1 MARIVGGIGTSH
13 APSIAHA
20 FDKGLQKEPLW
31 APLFDGYVPAKQ
43 WLAAQKPDLLVILY
57 NDHMNRFFF
66 DAYPTF
72 ALGVGDRHEL
82 ADEGWGKRDFPV
94 LSGDSDFGWHLAQ
107 SLVADEFDPTI
118 CQEIAIDHGI
128 LSILPLLCDTPW
140 PTPVVP
146 LAVNVIQHPL
156 PTARR
161 LWKLGHA
168 LRRAVASYQEDL
180 RVVVIGTGG
189 LSHQLHG
196 ERFGFVNPEWD
207 NRFLDLLERE
217 PETLTQYTHRQYME
231 WGGAESVEMI
241 MWLGMRGALS
251 PDVRCV
257 HRNYYAPLITGYG
270 LVVYEDA
277 ESSP

>member
-20 FDKGLQKEPLW
+20 YDKGLRKEPLW
-31 APLFDGYVPAKQ
+31 APLFDGYGPAKA
-43 WLAAQKPDLLVILY
+43 WLEAQRPDLLVILY

-82 ADEGWGKRDFPV
+82 ADEGWGKRDFPP
-94 LSGDSDFGWHLAQ
+94 LAGDGDFAWHMAR

-128 LSILPLLCDTPW
+128 LSILPLLCEAPW
-140 PTPVVP
+140 PAPVLP

-161 LWKLGHA
+161 LWKLGAA
-168 LRRAVASYQEDL
+168 LARAAASYGKDL
-180 RVVVIGTGG
+180 RIVVIGTGG

-196 ERFGFVNPEWD
+196 ERFGFVNPGWD
-207 NRFLDLLERE
+207 NRFLDLLEHD
-217 PETLTQYTHRQYME
+217 PETLAGYSHHQYME

-241 MWLGMRGALS
+241 MWLGMSGALS
-251 PDVRCV
+251 RRVRRV

-270 LVVYEDA
+270 LVVLEN
-277 ESSP
+277 EQ

>member
-1 MARIVGGIGTSH
+1 MARIVGGIGASH

-20 FDKGLQKEPLW
+20 YDKGLQREALW
-31 APLFDGYVPAKQ
+31 APLFAGYVPAKA
-43 WLAAQKPDLLVILY
+43 WLAAAKPDLLIVLY

-72 ALGVGDRHEL
+72 ALGVGERHPL
-82 ADEGWGKRDFPV
+82 ADEGWGKRDFPE
-94 LSGDSDFGWHLAQ
+94 LPGDADFAWHLAQ

-118 CQEIAIDHGI
+118 CQEMAIDHGI
-128 LSILPLLCDTPW
+128 LSVLPLLCETPW
-140 PTPVVP
+140 PAPVIP

-168 LRRAVASYQEDL
+168 LRRAVESYGRDL

-196 ERFGFVNPEWD
+196 SRFGFVNPEWD
-207 NRFLDLLERE
+207 NRFLDLLESD
-217 PETLTQYTHRQYME
+217 PEELAAMTHRQYIE
-231 WGGAESVEMI
+231 RGGAESVEMI
-241 MWLGMRGALS
+241 MWLGMRGALA
-251 PDVRCV
+251 PRIRRI
-257 HRNYYAPLITGYG
+257 HRTYYAPLITGYG
-270 LVVYEDA
+270 LVVFEDMG
-277 ESSP
+277 

>member
-1 MARIVGGIGTSH
+1 VTARILGGIGTSH

-20 FDKGLQKEPLW
+20 YDKGLQAEPLW
-31 APLFDGYVPAKQ
+31 APLFAGYAPAKA
-43 WLAAQKPDLLVILY
+43 WLAAQRPDLLIVLY

-72 ALGVGDRHEL
+72 ALGVGERHAL
-82 ADEGWGKRDFPV
+82 ADEGWGRRDFPD
-94 LSGDSDFGWHLAQ
+94 LPGDADFAWHLAE
-107 SLVADEFDPTI
+107 SLIADEFDPTI
-118 CQEIAIDHGI
+118 CQELAVDHGI
-128 LSILPLLCDTPW
+128 LSVLPLLCDPPW
-140 PTPVVP
+140 PAAVVP

-168 LRRAVASYQEDL
+168 LRRAVHSYAKNL
-180 RVVVIGTGG
+180 RVVVLGTGG

-207 NRFLDLLERE
+207 NRFLDLLEHE
-217 PETLTQYTHRQYME
+217 PEVLASYSHRQYME

-241 MWLGMRGALS
+241 MWLGMRGALG
-251 PDVRCV
+251 PKVRRV
-257 HRNYYAPLITGYG
+257 HRHYYAPLITGYG
-270 LVVYEDA
+270 LAVYEN
-277 ESSP
+277 EQ